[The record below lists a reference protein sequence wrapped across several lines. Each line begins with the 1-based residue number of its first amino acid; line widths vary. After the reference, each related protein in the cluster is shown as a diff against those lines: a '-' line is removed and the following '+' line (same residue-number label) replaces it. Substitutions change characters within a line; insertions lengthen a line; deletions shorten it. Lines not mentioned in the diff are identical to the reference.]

1 MQYYLLLLLAD
12 GLLALN
18 FAVTKVYQ
26 RQAGA
31 ALAAGLRFNLL
42 LGLFTA
48 AAFWTGCGFRVEASP
63 YSVVM
68 AAAAAALCVGYT
80 LVGFQILRRDSVAL
94 YTVFLM
100 CGGMTVPYLFGALF
114 LGEAV
119 SWRGI
124 LGLLLILISVWI
136 THGGGKCAD
145 RRQLWL
151 CGLVFLLNGF
161 VSVVSKVHQVHP
173 GGVSAVS
180 FLVLNSCFKAVF
192 SAVAL
197 LGLRLRRPSAGVSVA
212 PVPLTLSVVGW
223 IALSA
228 LLGGGSYLC
237 QLVAAAALPATV
249 VYPIVT
255 GGSILLTVA
264 AGWIFFRERVSG
276 KMWIGI
282 GLCVVGTG
290 LFL

>member
-18 FAVTKVYQ
+18 FAVTKAYQ

-31 ALAAGLRFNLL
+31 ALTAGLWFNLL
-42 LGLFTA
+42 LGLITA
-48 AAFWTGCGFRVEASP
+48 VAFWAGNGFRVEVSP
-63 YSVVM
+63 YSVAM
-68 AAAAAALCVGYT
+68 AAAAAALGVGYT

-100 CGGMTVPYLFGALF
+100 CGGMTVPYLWGLLF

-124 LGLLLILISVWI
+124 LGLLLILVSVWL

-145 RRQLWL
+145 RRQLGL

-161 VSVVSKVHQVHP
+161 VSVVSKEHQVHP

-180 FLVLNSCFKAVF
+180 FLVLNSSFKAIF
-192 SAVAL
+192 SGALL
-197 LGLRLRRPSAGVSVA
+197 LGLRLRRPSAGVSAA

-282 GLCVVGTG
+282 GLCILGTG
-290 LFL
+290 LFI

>member
-12 GLLALN
+12 SLLALN
-18 FAVTKVYQ
+18 FAATKAYQ
-26 RQAGA
+26 RQAGTTMA
-31 ALAAGLRFNLL
+31 VGLWFNLL
-42 LGLFTA
+42 LGLITGV
-48 AAFWTGCGFRVEASP
+48 AFWAGNGFRMEVSP
-63 YSVVM
+63 YSVAM
-68 AAAAAALCVGYT
+68 AAAAAALCVSYT
-80 LVGFQILRRDSVAL
+80 LVGFQILQRDSVAL

-100 CGGMTVPYLFGALF
+100 CGGMTVPYVWGLLF
-114 LGEAV
+114 LGESV
-119 SWRGI
+119 SWRGL
-124 LGLLLILISVWI
+124 LGLLLILVSVWI
-136 THGGGKCAD
+136 THGGGKCAN
-145 RRQLWL
+145 RQQLGL

-161 VSVVSKVHQVHP
+161 VSVVSKEHQVHP

-197 LGLRLRRPSAGVSVA
+197 LALGLRRPSAGKPMA
-212 PVPLTLSVVGW
+212 PVPLKRSGIGW
-223 IALSA
+223 IAVSA

-237 QLVAAAALPATV
+237 QLMAAAALPATV
-249 VYPIVT
+249 VYPMVT

-290 LFL
+290 LFI